1 MRRIL
6 GVVGFLV
13 VLGVI
18 SVIAQD
24 MIPRDAEPNWCFEG
38 QPWGDGRC
46 QHEDPAIQAYFWQA
60 GWCMAQRE
68 NGVIQDPLWQCLG
81 APSPTPD
88 WANLPPVVP
97 TVPTSA
103 GGTPTETLVATAT
116 NTATP
121 LVVDTATSTT
131 TASATVTNT
140 PTPTASTTNTT
151 TATATNTSTAT
162 ATATNTPTATAT
174 ATNTP
179 TPLVPTSGRCT
190 YVTDPQTAGNTA
202 FTLSWTPSGTN
213 QASVVVDYV
222 FGPFNW
228 AGSVTRAVSFPTDFA
243 SVNVSAGDVKSASF
257 TIRDGN
263 DTVLFTQT
271 CSNDS
276 PLPTPTHTPS
286 FTPSPTLTPTDGFT
300 PTFTPTATHTATPVT
315 ILTGSCTIGWNS
327 AIISYESQW
336 SPASYLQT
344 GVRYAYTFAGGGS
357 GTSYFGVTA
366 ASTAHTA
373 SRTPS
378 AQVTGGSMQILDASG
393 HALYGPVNCTIVA
406 LASPTATPT
415 PTATATST
423 PGDTPTPTPTAT
435 GTPTAAYCD
444 VNYSLSTRNETWNA
458 YWVTPLAG
466 QAEFVLEI
474 FRSSG
479 RSVRGQGITPSQV
492 LADSGSGVSR
502 PGQAPLFGL
511 FRLENSSGGTVFGP
525 VNCAVNIT
533 P

>member
-1 MRRIL
+1 VPL
-6 GVVGFLV
+6 
-13 VLGVI
+13 
-18 SVIAQD
+18 
-24 MIPRDAEPNWCFEG
+24 
-38 QPWGDGRC
+38 
-46 QHEDPAIQAYFWQA
+46 
-60 GWCMAQRE
+60 
-68 NGVIQDPLWQCLG
+68 NG
-81 APSPTPD
+81 
-88 WANLPPVVP
+88 
-97 TVPTSA
+97 
-103 GGTPTETLVATAT
+103 E
-116 NTATP
+116 
-121 LVVDTATSTT
+121 
-131 TASATVTNT
+131 
-140 PTPTASTTNTT
+140 
-151 TATATNTSTAT
+151 
-162 ATATNTPTATAT
+162 
-174 ATNTP
+174 
-179 TPLVPTSGRCT
+179 CT
-190 YVTDPQTAGNTA
+190 YVTNTVTAGNTT
-202 FTLSWTPSGTN
+202 FTISWSPSGTN
-213 QASVVVDYV
+213 QARVVVDFV
-222 FGPFNW
+222 FGPFGFT
-228 AGSVTRAVSFPTDFA
+228 GSRDRSVSFPTDFA
-243 SVNVSAGDVKSASF
+243 SISVSFGDVRSASF

-357 GTSYFGVTA
+357 GSSFFGIDSGSTSHA
-366 ASTAHTA
+366 DSRSPAS
-373 SRTPS
+373 
-378 AQVTGGSMQILDASG
+378 QVTGGTMRILDAAG
-393 HALYGPVNCTIVA
+393 NDLYGPENCTIVA
-406 LASPTATPT
+406 LAPPTATPT